1 MMIKKIEPKTRT
13 VEAPSLTVRPSVTKF
28 VLHHPTTTNPTTADL
43 TTTDPTTTT
52 IGKSL
57 FLGRQKMTSKSEQ
70 GVAEG
75 M

>member
-13 VEAPSLTVRPSVTKF
+13 VEAPYLTVHPSVTKS
-28 VLHHPTTTNPTTADL
+28 VLHHPTTMNPSTADL
-43 TTTDPTTTT
+43 TTKDPTTAT

-57 FLGRQKMTSKSEQ
+57 FLGRQKISSKNEQ
-70 GVAEG
+70 GVVEG

>member
-1 MMIKKIEPKTRT
+1 MTAK
-13 VEAPSLTVRPSVTKF
+13 
-28 VLHHPTTTNPTTADL
+28 PTTKEPDLATTESMTTTADL

>member
-1 MMIKKIEPKTRT
+1 MMIEKIEPKTRT
-13 VEAPSLTVRPSVTKF
+13 VEAPYLTVHPSVTKS
-28 VLHHPTTTNPTTADL
+28 VLHHPMTMNPADL

-57 FLGRQKMTSKSEQ
+57 FLGRQKMTSQSEQ